1 MRILVL
7 GSGAREHAI
16 IKSLIRTGTEPEDI
30 VCAPGNSGIAREVEC
45 RTDIDIMDELDVSR
59 MAISER
65 ADLVVIGPEAPLVA
79 GMTDVLKQQ
88 GVQVC
93 GPSKEAAQLEGSKN
107 FAKEIMKHA
116 GVPTGGASLCKT
128 LDEVETA
135 MDEFGAPYVI
145 KADGLASGKGV
156 IVTEDKDAALEHAKK
171 YIHDGILVE
180 EFLDG
185 QEVSLFFLSDGKN
198 VMPLSPA
205 QDFKRAYDNDEG
217 PNTGGMGAYSPV
229 PWLPEDFVDEVQEMI
244 AQPVVST
251 MRDMDIDFVGVL
263 YCGLIVTEKGTK
275 VIEFNVRFGD
285 PETQVVLRRLKSD
298 LADLLMRSCTG
309 RLNHGPVADFSE
321 HSTVTVVLASE
332 GYPENPAEP
341 REVTGIE
348 KAEALEGVEVCK
360 GGDTGRVLSVVGHG
374 DSVKKARAKAYM
386 GLEQIELEG
395 SFFRTDIAEKVSE

>member
-30 VCAPGNSGIAREVEC
+30 VCAPGNMGIAREVEC
-45 RTDIDIMDELDVSR
+45 RTDIDINDELDVSR
-59 MAISER
+59 IAISER

-79 GMTDVLKQQ
+79 GMTDVLKRQ
-88 GVQVC
+88 GVQVF

-116 GVPTGGASLCKT
+116 GVPTGGSKLCKT
-128 LDEVETA
+128 LEEVEKA
-135 MDEFGAPYVI
+135 MDEFGAPHVI

-156 IVTEDKDAALEHAKK
+156 IVTEDREAAMEHAKK

-205 QDFKRAYDNDEG
+205 QDFKRAFDNDEG

-244 AQPVVST
+244 AQPVVTT
-251 MRDMDIDFVGVL
+251 MGDMEIDFVGVL
-263 YCGLIVTEKGTK
+263 YCGLIVTETGTK

-285 PETQVVLRRLKSD
+285 PETQAVLRRLKSD
-298 LADLLMRSCTG
+298 LGDLLMRACTG
-309 RLNHGPVADFSE
+309 RLNHGPVAEFSH

-332 GYPENPAEP
+332 GYPINPAEP

-360 GGDTGRVLSVVGHG
+360 GNDIGRVLSVVGHG
-374 DSVKKARAKAYM
+374 DSIKKARAKAYM
-386 GLEQIELEG
+386 GLEQIKLEG
-395 SFFRTDIAEKVSE
+395 GFFRKDIAEKVSE

>member
-30 VCAPGNSGIAREVEC
+30 VCAPGNMGIAREVEC
-45 RTDIDIMDELDVSR
+45 RTDIDINDELDVSR
-59 MAISER
+59 IAISER

-79 GMTDVLKQQ
+79 GMTDVLKRQ
-88 GVQVC
+88 GVQVF

-116 GVPTGGASLCKT
+116 GVPTGGSKLCKT
-128 LDEVETA
+128 LEEVEKA
-135 MDEFGAPYVI
+135 MDEFGAPHVI

-156 IVTEDKDAALEHAKK
+156 IVTEDREAAMEHAKK

-205 QDFKRAYDNDEG
+205 QDFKRAFDNDEG

-244 AQPVVST
+244 AQPVVTT
-251 MRDMDIDFVGVL
+251 MGDMEIDFVGVL
-263 YCGLIVTEKGTK
+263 YCGLIVTETGTK

-285 PETQVVLRRLKSD
+285 PETQAVLRRLKSD
-298 LADLLMRSCTG
+298 LGDLLMRACTG
-309 RLNHGPVADFSE
+309 RLNHGPVAEFSH

-332 GYPENPAEP
+332 GYPINPAEP

-360 GGDTGRVLSVVGHG
+360 GNDTGRVLSVVGHG
-374 DSVKKARAKAYM
+374 DSIKKARAKAYM
-386 GLEQIELEG
+386 GLEQIKLEG
-395 SFFRTDIAEKVSE
+395 GFFRKDIAEKVSE

>member
-16 IKSLIRTGTEPEDI
+16 VKSLIRTGTEPEDI

-45 RTDIDIMDELDVSR
+45 RADIDINNELDVSR
-59 MAISER
+59 MALSER

-79 GMTDVLKQQ
+79 GMADVLKQQ
-88 GVQVC
+88 GVQVF

-107 FAKEIMKHA
+107 FAKEIMKQA
-116 GVPTGGASLCKT
+116 QVPTGGATLCKT
-128 LDEVETA
+128 LEEVEKA
-135 MDEFGAPYVI
+135 MGQFGAPYVI

-156 IVTEDKDAALEHAKK
+156 IVTEDQDAAMEHAKK
-171 YIHDGILVE
+171 YIHDGVLVE

-229 PWLPEDFVDEVQEMI
+229 PWLEENFVEEVQETI

-263 YCGLIVTEKGTK
+263 YCGLIVSEKGTK

-298 LADLLMRSCTG
+298 LGDLLMRACTG
-309 RLNHGPVADFSE
+309 RLNHGPVADFSF

-341 REVTGIE
+341 RDVTGIE

-386 GLEQIELEG
+386 GLEQIQLEG
-395 SFFRTDIAEKVSE
+395 SFFRTDIAEKVIE